1 VKTRILILAVLF
13 GYSLIGSSVSTYAQ
27 DQSGDD
33 SAARCR
39 ISQSFITTTIR
50 PRDLRARVNR
60 LQAYRYIYSRLDT
73 FVQRLEH
80 NDQSYATELRAD
92 LNQLSDKIERF
103 KEDYEVYD
111 QARQNVINQ
120 NECSKNFTTFQEKL
134 EIARVNRQQVGT
146 DVAEIQSILETI
158 KGRVV
163 QLRQELLATG
173 QSEAASE

>member
-1 VKTRILILAVLF
+1 VKLRILILAGLLSF
-13 GYSLIGSSVSTYAQ
+13 SILGSSVTTYGQEQA
-27 DQSGDD
+27 GDD
-33 SAARCR
+33 TAARCR

-80 NDQSYATELRAD
+80 NEQSYATELRVD
-92 LNQLSDKIERF
+92 LDQLSDKIERF

-146 DVAEIQSILETI
+146 DVAEIESILETI
-158 KGRVV
+158 RGRVE

-173 QSEAASE
+173 QSEAANE